1 MPHQSGTPTCVPT
14 VRNTQIFIMITSAM
28 CVEVKVRY
36 GTRIIIATWH
46 TVSHVM
52 SATTILILN
61 LILQT
66 TDSNEVTKKIVG
78 QKLAYVDFLSYYC
91 RMFGGLPSKE
101 S

>member
-1 MPHQSGTPTCVPT
+1 
-14 VRNTQIFIMITSAM
+14 
-28 CVEVKVRY
+28 
-36 GTRIIIATWH
+36 
-46 TVSHVM
+46 M

-61 LILQT
+61 LKLQT
-66 TDSNEVTKKIVG
+66 TDSNEVTKKIIG

>member
-1 MPHQSGTPTCVPT
+1 MTSTLETKP
-14 VRNTQIFIMITSAM
+14 VRELRNMKRFAKP
-28 CVEVKVRY
+28 VEVKVRY

-52 SATTILILN
+52 SATTM
-61 LILQT
+61 

-91 RMFGGLPSKE
+91 RKFGLNGKALNW
-101 S
+101 

>member
-1 MPHQSGTPTCVPT
+1 MMSVRCVV
-14 VRNTQIFIMITSAM
+14 VR
-28 CVEVKVRY
+28 VRY
-36 GTRIIIATWH
+36 GIQIIIVTWH
-46 TVSHVM
+46 TAHRVM

-61 LILQT
+61 LKLQT